1 MSEKIGID
9 FSHWNDNKDLCR
21 DGMGVPLFHIG
32 DEFKFRDV
40 DGKAYIVKVIR
51 EAEE

>member
-1 MSEKIGID
+1 MSLKMGID
-9 FSHWNDNKDLCR
+9 FSHWNDNEDSCKDR
-21 DGMGVPLFHIG
+21 MGVPMFHIG